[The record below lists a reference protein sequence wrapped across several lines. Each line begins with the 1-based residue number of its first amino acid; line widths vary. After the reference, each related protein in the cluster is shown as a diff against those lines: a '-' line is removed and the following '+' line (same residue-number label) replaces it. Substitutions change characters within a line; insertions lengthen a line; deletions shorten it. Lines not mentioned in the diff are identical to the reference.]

1 MSYFPPLFLS
11 FYISDTAPAHIR
23 KSIKFRWDYHLII
36 EKLVQN
42 SFLLL
47 FDDLPSSYDISNYGS
62 ILVFPGL
69 CPRQSDGSGSEPR
82 YHWSSWRIGY
92 ICNKKGQNDVFF
104 CNPRTDNHVE
114 VSSYRSSLQ
123 DTQSYGSVPNLSWRI
138 ESTYFEFY
146 FLSKRNYVGTCILG
160 LCILQVL
167 TGQSKGEIKGSMQKM
182 AISAMTLHKESIT
195 LFEHSPFA
203 SCYHSKI

>member
-42 SFLLL
+42 SFHLLL
-47 FDDLPSSYDISNYGS
+47 DDLPSSYDISNYGS

-92 ICNKKGQNDVFF
+92 ICNKKSQKHVFF
-104 CNPRTDNHVE
+104 VTLELTTMLKYRLTAAHYKIRSYSE
-114 VSSYRSSLQ
+114 VSPIYLGKLNQPILNFIYVKGIMYLHFWSLYFTSSH
-123 DTQSYGSVPNLSWRI
+123 GS
-138 ESTYFEFY
+138 
-146 FLSKRNYVGTCILG
+146 K
-160 LCILQVL
+160 
-167 TGQSKGEIKGSMQKM
+167 
-182 AISAMTLHKESIT
+182 
-195 LFEHSPFA
+195 
-203 SCYHSKI
+203 

>member
-1 MSYFPPLFLS
+1 MSYFPPLLLS

-42 SFLLL
+42 SFHLLL
-47 FDDLPSSYDISNYGS
+47 DDLPSSYDISNYGS

-104 CNPRTDNHVE
+104 VTLELTTMLKYRLTEAHYKLRSCSE
-114 VSSYRSSLQ
+114 VSPIYLGKLNQ
-123 DTQSYGSVPNLSWRI
+123 P
-138 ESTYFEFY
+138 FEFY
-146 FLSKRNYVGTCILG
+146 
-160 LCILQVL
+160 
-167 TGQSKGEIKGSMQKM
+167 
-182 AISAMTLHKESIT
+182 
-195 LFEHSPFA
+195 LF
-203 SCYHSKI
+203 